1 MKKLIIAA
9 NWKLYVRSAA
19 EAKKNIA
26 ALKRMRGLSSA
37 IELLVL
43 PPAALLPAV
52 AHAAKGGG
60 IALGA
65 QAVSP
70 FNDGAYTGYESAE
83 ILKDVGA
90 MWALVGHSEQRAQML
105 DGIPGAGA
113 SFELVS
119 AQVRAA
125 NAAGLRVL
133 LCVGERERDPSGAH
147 FSEVAEQLQSALAE
161 FPNTGAKLAIAYEPV
176 WAIGKSANE
185 ACTPADLEEMV
196 IFIRRTLTEIFD
208 RTAAVKIPI
217 LYGGSV
223 DSSNARELLRQGGA
237 SGLLVGRASADAKE
251 FIELLRTIQER

>member
-9 NWKLYVRSAA
+9 NWKLYIHEAA

-26 ALKRMRGLSSA
+26 ALKRMRDRSNA
-37 IELLVL
+37 IELLIL
-43 PPAALLPAV
+43 PPAPLLSAV
-52 AHAAKGGG
+52 AQSAKGSG
-60 IALGA
+60 IAVGA
-65 QAVSP
+65 QTVSP
-70 FNDGAYTGYESAE
+70 FDDGAYTGYESAR

-90 MWALVGHSEQRAQML
+90 TWALVGHSEQRAQIL
-105 DGIPGAGA
+105 DGIPAAG
-113 SFELVS
+113 SSLELVN

-125 NAAGLRVL
+125 HMAGLRVL

-147 FSEVAEQLQSALAE
+147 FGEIAEQLQSALAQ
-161 FPNTGAKLAIAYEPV
+161 FPNTGTKLAIAYEPL

-208 RTAAVKIPI
+208 RKAAAKIPI

-223 DSSNARELLRQGGA
+223 DASNARELLVQGGA
-237 SGLLVGRASADAKE
+237 TGLLVGRASTDVQM
-251 FIELLRTIQER
+251 FIELLRTIQQ